1 METIVPD
8 CLVLKIEEY
17 DSETCELDT
26 SIFVLYDKKEH
37 QYVLRGRRKIT
48 EKYDARTYSFVCD
61 SATDLANF
69 ISYVI
74 CQENLWTYVLYNY
87 DNLPTSSDNI
97 THEFLVKNESP
108 EYEITAYDKITY
120 NKYRLL
126 QNLQMLRN
134 VFNYYN

>member
-1 METIVPD
+1 METTVPD

-17 DSETCELDT
+17 DPEIGELDT
-26 SIFVLYDKKEH
+26 SIFVLYDKNEH
-37 QYVLRGRRKIT
+37 QYVLRGRRRTT

-74 CQENLWTYVLYNY
+74 CQENLWTYILYNY
-87 DNLPTSSDNI
+87 DDLPISSNNI
-97 THEFLVKNESP
+97 TYEYLVKNESP
-108 EYEITAYDKITY
+108 EYEITAYDKTIY
-120 NKYRLL
+120 NKFRLL
-126 QNLQMLRN
+126 QNLNMLRN